1 MDSLKFGFSKVGT
14 IIVAVSAAI
23 CMVSCYGCETYLGPQ
38 PEPHEYKSYTA
49 SVMTM
54 TWASVHARENN
65 DIIVELNYNW
75 EGMGLPIM
83 SGKYFDECIGRFG
96 DTSYVGYWDH
106 NDMFRAY
113 PCFNGGYPNMIEI
126 KSDKDWDAEHPAGSL
141 LNDLFDYYALSAY
154 PFVKAGYEPYVP
166 SGDDDVIYDPIWQYY
181 YEDRYYDMSGS
192 GGYDE
197 KFDEVKEY
205 YGYEYNPLERYPVVK
220 PFGDVEESDYY
231 MLGTGISDGAMFILR
246 PRIGPEIEK
255 WHNIKVRVAVTGV
268 QFVNQGDFV
277 LDFRDEAEKSGNQVA
292 ARHGR

>member
-1 MDSLKFGFSKVGT
+1 MNLIKYIFVRITAIFVALSLLSCWGMDNNYPKPY
-14 IIVAVSAAI
+14 A
-23 CMVSCYGCETYLGPQ
+23 
-38 PEPHEYKSYTA
+38 YKSYAA
-49 SVMTM
+49 SFVKISDMSI
-54 TWASVHARENN
+54 SVKSDN
-65 DIIVELNYNW
+65 DICVELFFDLNTAIGGGNDRFENY
-75 EGMGLPIM
+75 I
-83 SGKYFDECIGRFG
+83 DEYG
-96 DTSYVGYWDH
+96 DTGYCGIWDNKDH
-106 NDMFRAY
+106 FRTY
-113 PCFNGGYPNMIEI
+113 PRFSIDYPVLIEI
-126 KSDKDWDAEHPAGSL
+126 RSDKDWDMEHPAGSL

-197 KFDEVKEY
+197 KFDEIKEY

-246 PRIGPEIEK
+246 PRTGPEIEK

-277 LDFRDEAEKSGNQVA
+277 LDFRDEAEKSGNQAA